1 MNEKRNGKR
10 RRFAPLGALAAFF
23 ALTVLYGAAV
33 ALLQAVSVPRVF
45 AGGYF
50 AAADKTSAKAKEVS
64 YVLDAGHGGDDG
76 GCSAGEVLE
85 KDLNLAVVQKLG
97 LLLELCG
104 QRVEYTRQDDRALYD
119 EDIKGEHRRRDLKK
133 RLEIAQA
140 QPQAVF
146 LSIHMNRFSDP
157 RYGGMQVFYSP
168 HDARSEELAALL
180 QQACTAY
187 LDPPN
192 TRRPKKAGSNI
203 FLLHRLTTP
212 AVLIECGFLSNEREC
227 ALLQT
232 PTYQRQIALLL
243 CSALFEQR
251 SREAQG

>member
-1 MNEKRNGKR
+1 MNEKTNGKR

-23 ALTVLYGAAV
+23 ALTVLYGAAIT
-33 ALLQAVSVPRVF
+33 LLQTVSVPRVF
-45 AGGYF
+45 ADGYF
-50 AAADKTSAKAKEVS
+50 DAADKTSAKTKEVS

-76 GCSAGEVLE
+76 GCSAGGVLE

-104 QRVEYTRQDDRALYD
+104 ERVEYTRQDDRALYD
-119 EDIKGEHRRRDLKK
+119 EDIKGERRRRDLKK

-168 HDARSEELAALL
+168 HDARSEEL
-180 QQACTAY
+180 
-187 LDPPN
+187 DPPN

-232 PTYQRQIALLL
+232 PTYQKQIALLL